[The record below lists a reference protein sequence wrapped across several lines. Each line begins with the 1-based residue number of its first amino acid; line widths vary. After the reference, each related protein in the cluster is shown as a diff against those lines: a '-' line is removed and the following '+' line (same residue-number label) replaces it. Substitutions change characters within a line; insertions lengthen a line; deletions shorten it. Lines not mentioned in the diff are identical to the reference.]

1 MNRTTLF
8 AYLRRS
14 PFGGRLTT
22 AQVRGVE
29 IILKVWEATGLTD
42 LRFLAYIL
50 ATAFHETAATM
61 LPVRETLAPN
71 DAKAIAILD
80 RAFAAGRLSQVKS
93 PYWRLDKDGKSWL
106 GRGFV
111 QLTHRKNYERATRLV
126 GVDLVANPVL
136 AMDIEI
142 AARILV
148 EGMIA
153 GLFTGRKLDD
163 FFNVMD
169 DDPEGARRII
179 NGTDKAKLIASH
191 YTAILGALKA
201 ASQDAAPVDA
211 LPALAMPDD
220 KPAGQSV
227 SAYLAGGGTI
237 ASGIIA
243 PLLGGMDNLYSL
255 LFGLALLTIGGV
267 VVGMF
272 ASGRWSINRGAA

>member
-111 QLTHRKNYERATRLV
+111 QLTHRKNYERASRLV
-126 GVDLVANPVL
+126 GVDLVANPAL

-179 NGTDKAKLIASH
+179 NRTDKAKLIASH
-191 YTAILGALKA
+191 YAAILGALKA

-237 ASGIIA
+237 ASGVIA

>member
-50 ATAFHETAATM
+50 ATAFHETTATM

-111 QLTHRKNYERATRLV
+111 QLTHRKNYERASRLV
-126 GVDLVANPVL
+126 GVDLVANPAL

-153 GLFTGRKLDD
+153 GMFTGRKLDD

-169 DDPEGARRII
+169 EDPEGARRII

-191 YTAILGALKA
+191 YAAILGALKA
-201 ASQDAAPVDA
+201 ASQDSAPMDA
-211 LPALAMPDD
+211 LPALAIPDD

-237 ASGIIA
+237 ASGVIA

>member
-93 PYWRLDKDGKSWL
+93 PYWRLDKDEKSWL

-111 QLTHRKNYERATRLV
+111 QLTHRKNYERASRLV
-126 GVDLVANPVL
+126 GVDLVANPAL
-136 AMDIEI
+136 AMDVEI

-191 YTAILGALKA
+191 YAAILGALKA

-211 LPALAMPDD
+211 LPALAVPDD

-227 SAYLAGGGTI
+227 SAYIAGGGTI
-237 ASGIIA
+237 VSGVIA

>member
-111 QLTHRKNYERATRLV
+111 QLTHRKNYERASRLV
-126 GVDLVANPVL
+126 GVDLVANPAL

-179 NGTDKAKLIASH
+179 NSTDKAKLIAAH
-191 YTAILGALKA
+191 YAAILGALKA

-211 LPALAMPDD
+211 LPALAVPDD

-237 ASGIIA
+237 ASGVIA